1 MQEAP
6 VLRPL
11 SVGDIIDR
19 VLRLIRA
26 NIILFV
32 GIALIPDLLLEIL
45 QRVSGLSQTLDPN
58 DLRVLFDPSS
68 APVSPRQFQTPNTGA
83 VIAVVIVSIAVSLI
97 QAGALIE
104 AIGQRY
110 LGRVITVR
118 EAYERGARAVPRL
131 VLSALVVGVVFIVA
145 ILVIVA
151 AVAVLNSSAAAAVAV
166 GLLGIVGFFFVL
178 PWAFLSL
185 TVVGP
190 AIVLEERGPIAA
202 IRRSFHLMDKARL
215 RALGLYILVWIM
227 TIILGIVLGVV
238 FLVSFVTDPTVR
250 SVLQVVASVVSSTIS
265 SPLLYGAAVVLFYD
279 LRVRKEAFDLQLAAE
294 ALPREG

>member
-26 NIILFV
+26 NIVLFI

-68 APVSPRQFQTPNTGA
+68 GPVASRQFQAPNTGA

-131 VLSALVVGVVFIVA
+131 VLSALVVGAVFIVA

-190 AIVLEERGPIAA
+190 AIVLEGLGPIAG

-227 TIILGIVLGVV
+227 TIILGIVLGIV

-250 SVLQVVASVVSSTIS
+250 AVLQVVASVVSSIIS

>member
-83 VIAVVIVSIAVSLI
+83 VIAVVIISIAVSLI

-110 LGRVITVR
+110 LGRAITVR
-118 EAYERGARAVPRL
+118 GAYERGLRAAPRL

-151 AVAVLNSSAAAAVAV
+151 AVAALNSSAAAVAV

>member
-26 NIILFV
+26 NIVLFI
-32 GIALIPDLLLEIL
+32 GIALIPDLILEIL

-58 DLRVLFDPSS
+58 DLRVLFDPRS
-68 APVSPRQFQTPNTGA
+68 APLSPRQFQAPNTGA

-97 QAGALIE
+97 QAGALIQ

-110 LGRVITVR
+110 LGRTITVR
-118 EAYERGARAVPRL
+118 EAYERGLRAAPRL
-131 VLSALVVGVVFIVA
+131 VLSALVVVVVFTAV
-145 ILVIVA
+145 ILVIIAGVA
-151 AVAVLNSSAAAAVAV
+151 LLNASAGAGIALALV
-166 GLLGIVGFFFVL
+166 GIVGFFFVL
-178 PWAFLSL
+178 PWAVLSL

-190 AIVLEERGPIAA
+190 AIVLEGLGPIAA

-215 RALGLYILVWIM
+215 RALGLYILVWIIS
-227 TIILGIVLGVV
+227 IILGIVLGIV
-238 FLVSFVTDPTVR
+238 FLVSFVTDPAVR
-250 SVLQVVASVVSSTIS
+250 SVLQVVASVVSSVIS

>member
-83 VIAVVIVSIAVSLI
+83 VIAVVIISIAVSLI

-110 LGRVITVR
+110 LGRAITVR
-118 EAYERGARAVPRL
+118 GAYERGLRAAPRL

-151 AVAVLNSSAAAAVAV
+151 AVAALNSSAAAVAV

-227 TIILGIVLGVV
+227 TIILGVVLGVV